1 MIIIYKMRLEGL
13 TEQEKREQSRE
24 YKRAE
29 ALKKVFIR
37 IDYKKAN
44 PEPEH
49 SDTPTLFLKHHI
61 EDKKI
66 ATYIKPKELYELYAI
81 FMKDNVYK
89 KSTMSKNTFMTN
101 MCQRDYVTKVE
112 KRIEGKEKTTYV
124 VIDIV
129 KMKEQFKKKF
139 N

>member
-1 MIIIYKMRLEGL
+1 MRLEGF
-13 TEQEKREQSRE
+13 TEQEKKDRQREQSRE
-24 YKRAE
+24 HGRTKT
-29 ALKKVFIR
+29 LNKVYIR
-37 IDYKKAN
+37 IDNEKAN
-44 PEPEH
+44 PEHH
-49 SDTPTLFLKHHI
+49 SDTPTLFLKHHM

-66 ATYIKPKELYELYAI
+66 ATYIKPKELYELYVI

-89 KSTMSKNTFMTN
+89 KSTMSKNTFMAN
-101 MCQRDYVTKVE
+101 MFQRDYVTKVE